1 MFFLVVADLADGVVT
16 IPSLTGPYCT
26 STEQSLLNA
35 CDSVIVIPPDR
46 LSAPTHLTRIAPPP
60 ALALRPLGSAVAL
73 VGD

>member
-35 CDSVIVIPPDR
+35 CDSVIVTTRPPLR
-46 LSAPTHLTRIAPPP
+46 STTHLTRIAPPP